1 MEETYAVTFT
11 QFIVLCAVIIYLV
24 NKIRVRL
31 ALSKAKHPSLR
42 GHSKWSRRLAK
53 CVKFFEYKEDS
64 YFAVDGAPA
73 TIQEQRK
80 QAFHQLKERM
90 AANSPKTIAFS
101 SNLQQSVSD
110 LQFTSKYRVPF
121 PFRNQLPKP
130 FTLSNIVKET
140 RGTQIKDLDGNWRYD
155 LSGSYG
161 VNVFGYDFYKS
172 CMQAGSKSVAD
183 LGPVLGPYHPI
194 IAENVE
200 LIKNISGLDEVSFHM
215 SGTEAVMQAVRL
227 ARYNTGK
234 KYLVRFCGAYH
245 GWWDGVQP
253 GVGNQRDI
261 NDVYTLNDQSEQT
274 LHVLSTRNDIACVLI
289 NPLQA
294 FHPNADSASDVGLI
308 GSLRATNFDKAAYS
322 TWLKRL
328 REICTQKN
336 IVLIFDEVF
345 TGFRLGYR
353 GAQQYFD
360 VQADMV
366 TYGKT
371 IGGGL
376 PIGVVASSH
385 TLMKRY
391 KDKQPAHVSLARGTF
406 NSHPSVMAS
415 MNEFLIRIQHPD
427 IQQQYEQ
434 IESVW
439 DERVAKFNERLQ
451 QANLP
456 LKITNMQSILS
467 VIYTKPSRYNWM
479 FQFYLRANNLE
490 LSWIG
495 SGRMIMSF
503 DYTDADFDQ
512 VITQFITAAEEMAA
526 DGWWWQSS
534 NLTNKTIKQQF
545 VYDMVSAYSP
555 LLAKFLPSP
564 LMSKLKTAV
573 KTSSSVNAV
582 NIAKT
587 SSTIKE

>member
-1 MEETYAVTFT
+1 MEETNSIAITIEIAQIIAIFG
-11 QFIVLCAVIIYLV
+11 LIIYLL
-24 NKIRVRL
+24 NKIRIRL

-53 CVKFFEYKEDS
+53 QVKFFEYKEDS
-64 YFAVDGAPA
+64 YFAVDGAPINIA
-73 TIQEQRK
+73 TQRK
-80 QAFHQLKERM
+80 QAFHQLKDRM
-90 AANSPKTIAFS
+90 AAQSPKTIEFS
-101 SNLQQSVSD
+101 YGLQQSVSD
-110 LQFTSKYRVPF
+110 LQFTSNYRVPF
-121 PFRNQLPKP
+121 PFRNQLPQP

-140 RGTQIKDLDGNWRYD
+140 QGTKIKDLDGNWRYD

-172 CMQAGSKSVAD
+172 CISAGSKRVAE

-194 IAENVE
+194 IAENVDF
-200 LIKNISGLDEVSFHM
+200 IKRISGLEEVSFHM

-253 GVGNQRDI
+253 GVGNQRDV

-308 GSLRATNFDKAAYS
+308 GSLRATNFNKAAYS
-322 TWLKRL
+322 DWLKRI
-328 REICTQKN
+328 REICTQRN

-385 TLMKRY
+385 ALMKRY

-406 NSHPSVMAS
+406 NSHPYVMAA
-415 MNEFLIRIQHPD
+415 MNEFLTRIQQPD
-427 IQQQYEQ
+427 IQQQYKN

-439 DERVAKFNERLQ
+439 DKRVAKFNQCLQ
-451 QANLP
+451 QADLP

-479 FQFYLRANNLE
+479 FQFYLRANQLE

-503 DYTDADFDQ
+503 DFTDADFDQ
-512 VITQFITAAEEMAA
+512 VIEQFITAAQQMAA

-534 NLTNKTIKQQF
+534 TLTNKSIKQQF

-555 LLAKFLPSP
+555 LLAKFFPSP
-564 LMSKLKTAV
+564 LMLKTTKAV
-573 KTSSSVNAV
+573 KTLKSVNTV
-582 NIAKT
+582 K
-587 SSTIKE
+587 SS